1 MTIRW
6 ITSLLGTGAAQN
18 VVGVVDGVEVIDV
31 RELVDK
37 GGNRST
43 TVRQKIDQAVA
54 SLQQGKKTV
63 ICCDY
68 GMSRSNAVA
77 AGVLSIYERIDF
89 FSAVKKVQGATGE
102 REIKPEPLEAVRYA
116 LGGVVGKNSLVGR
129 RQVLVTGAS
138 GFIGRS
144 LLPRLQEDFEVVAP
158 SRSDIDIESGST
170 SLNVLAAERQV
181 DCIVHLANPRIYT
194 SNKAFGATITMLRN
208 VIDVCTARDIRLVY
222 LSGWEVYSAY
232 RGKILADESLPLHS
246 KGPYGDAKYLAEM
259 LIKQSIKINDLK
271 CAVLRSGPVYGVG
284 SDRPKFIYNFLE
296 KARSGEKIV
305 THCYANGM
313 PALDLMH
320 VHDLVR
326 AITGVV
332 HERLTG
338 EFNLG
343 TGVLT
348 DTYQIARR
356 IVGLLGSSSEVSSV
370 SVDASV
376 ASIAMDYSKAKNSF
390 GWAPSVLFENGL
402 KGIVEKELY
411 VGK

>member
-6 ITSLLGTGAAQN
+6 ITPLLGTGAAQN
-18 VVGVVDGVEVIDV
+18 VMGTVDGVEVIDV

-37 GGNRST
+37 GGNRSA

-54 SLQQGKKTV
+54 SLRLGKKTV

-68 GMSRSNAVA
+68 GISRSNAVA
-77 AGVLSIYERIDF
+77 AGVLSVYERIDF
-89 FSAVKKVQGATGE
+89 FTAVKKVQHATGE
-102 REIKPEPLEAVRYA
+102 REIKLEPLEAVRQA
-116 LGGVVGKNSLVGR
+116 LDGVSKSDALAER
-129 RQVLVTGAS
+129 RSVLVTGAS

-144 LLPRLQEDFEVVAP
+144 LLPRLQEDFDVVAP
-158 SRSDIDIESGST
+158 SSSDIDIESGST
-170 SLNVLAAERQV
+170 ALNVLAAERQV
-181 DCIVHLANPRIYT
+181 DCIVHLANPRVYT
-194 SNKAFGATITMLRN
+194 SNKAFGATMTMLRN
-208 VIDVCTARDIRLVY
+208 VVDVCAARNIRLVY

-232 RGKILADESLPLHS
+232 RGRMLADESLPLHS

-259 LIKQSIKINDLK
+259 LIKQNIKINALQ
-271 CAVLRSGPVYGVG
+271 CAILRSGPVYGVG

-296 KARSGEKIV
+296 KARLGKKIV

-320 VHDLVR
+320 VDDLVR
-326 AITGVV
+326 AITGAV
-332 HERLTG
+332 HARLTG

-348 DTYQIARR
+348 DTYQIARD
-356 IVGLLGSSSEVSSV
+356 IVGLLGSSSEVASV

-390 GWAPSVLFENGL
+390 GWAPSVLFEDGL
-402 KGIVEKELY
+402 KGIVDKELY